1 MRNTGP
7 QVYMKYYMKN
17 CSPSI
22 DNDQGGTRSALSPL
36 LVRLPPTLASHIRE
50 LVAPIIDTFARE
62 EDIQKERDG
71 ASKSSGF
78 TSTAILLVLVGA
90 LATILSF
97 SRSKLRASKAK
108 YVEMTTPSQYS
119 GHTITIA
126 TRKSALAL
134 WQAEFVKSELTI
146 KSFRI
151 DTLCYD
157 KTNGSFVIIEY
168 KNTKN
173 YSVIDQGY
181 TYLSL
186 LLNNKSDFILE
197 YNEIKN
203 RNLKRSDVD
212 WTQSKVIFI
221 SPHYTDYQKNSVN
234 FKDVPFELW
243 EIKRFENDTFILNQH
258 KVESNES
265 ISSTSKIGEDNIV
278 NSVSREVKLYTEE
291 YHTSNPR
298 VKEEGISIYN
308 KFKERVLSLG
318 DDIEIRPRKD
328 YLGFIRKTN
337 FVDVQFQSRNLKI
350 FINLKIGE
358 LDDPKN
364 ICRDV
369 SNVGHWGNGDY
380 QLKVE
385 EDSDLDYIMFLVK
398 QSYSVKV

>member
-1 MRNTGP
+1 M
-7 QVYMKYYMKN
+7 
-17 CSPSI
+17 
-22 DNDQGGTRSALSPL
+22 
-36 LVRLPPTLASHIRE
+36 
-50 LVAPIIDTFARE
+50 
-62 EDIQKERDG
+62 
-71 ASKSSGF
+71 
-78 TSTAILLVLVGA
+78 
-90 LATILSF
+90 
-97 SRSKLRASKAK
+97 
-108 YVEMTTPSQYS
+108 
-119 GHTITIA
+119 
-126 TRKSALAL
+126 
-134 WQAEFVKSELTI
+134 
-146 KSFRI
+146 
-151 DTLCYD
+151 
-157 KTNGSFVIIEY
+157 
-168 KNTKN
+168 
-173 YSVIDQGY
+173 
-181 TYLSL
+181 
-186 LLNNKSDFILE
+186 
-197 YNEIKN
+197 
-203 RNLKRSDVD
+203 
-212 WTQSKVIFI
+212 
-221 SPHYTDYQKNSVN
+221 N

-308 KFKERVLSLG
+308 KLKERVLSLG

-350 FINLKIGE
+350 FINLKMGE

-398 QSYSVKV
+398 QSYLVKV

>member
-1 MRNTGP
+1 
-7 QVYMKYYMKN
+7 MKLYKIN
-17 CSPSI
+17 NGEISSVKVKPFK
-22 DNDQGGTRSALSPL
+22 L
-36 LVRLPPTLASHIRE
+36 E
-50 LVAPIIDTFARE
+50 K
-62 EDIQKERDG
+62 DIQ
-71 ASKSSGF
+71 S
-78 TSTAILLVLVGA
+78 LVENN
-90 LATILSF
+90 
-97 SRSKLRASKAK
+97 
-108 YVEMTTPSQYS
+108 VEEFFD
-119 GHTITIA
+119 
-126 TRKSALAL
+126 L
-134 WQAEFVKSELTI
+134 EFVKSELSI
-146 KSFRI
+146 KSFRL
-151 DTLCYD
+151 DTLCFD

-168 KNTKN
+168 KNSKN

-203 RNLKRSDVD
+203 RNLKRSDID
-212 WTQSKVIFI
+212 WTQSKVIFV
-221 SPHYTDYQKNSVN
+221 SPYYTDYQKNSIN

-243 EIKRFENDTFILNQH
+243 EIKRFDNDTFILNQH

-278 NSVSREVKLYTEE
+278 NTVSREVKLYTEE
-291 YHTSNPR
+291 YHIKNTR
-298 VKEEGISIYN
+298 VKEEAISIYN

-318 DDIEIRPRKD
+318 DDIELRPRKE
-328 YLGFIRKTN
+328 YLGFIRRTN

-369 SNVGHWGNGDY
+369 SNIGHWGNGDY
-380 QLKVE
+380 QLKVDD
-385 EDSDLDYIMFLVK
+385 DSDLDYIMFLVK